1 MQIELNKQELTLKNE
16 IREYL
21 LDILNA
27 PLLAELQDPN
37 FFEGGGPEFRKALLR
52 MGHDGWIGLSW
63 PKSLGGKEFTP
74 IEQYIFVEEIMRT
87 GFPFPFLTT
96 ESVGP
101 MIAKFGSPYAQE
113 NIAKRILTG
122 ELIFAI
128 GYSEPNAGTDLA
140 SLSTEAKKTSKG
152 WLINGQKIWTSLAN
166 FADYVWLAARTDKDA
181 KKHKGIS
188 MFIVPTSD
196 SGFACHP
203 IHTLGDVRT
212 NSTYYENVE
221 VSDDFL
227 VGDVNGGW
235 SLITSQLNL
244 ERLALVNH
252 GPVEE
257 LYISLLSQAK
267 DIKLQNGKKLAEIS
281 WVQDNFAKIYYKLE
295 ALKLICWKQVWS
307 QGNNQ
312 FSMTDASVAKVYGS
326 EYFIEAY
333 RLLMEIFGEIS
344 LFKSNQELAILNG
357 KLERM
362 YRTASILTFGGGTN
376 EVQKDIIAI
385 AGLFLPRS
393 S

>member
-1 MQIELNKQELTLKNE
+1 MQIELNKQELYLKNE

-376 EVQKDIIAI
+376 EVQKDIIAM